1 MLRFFATHGELPSPS
16 SQLWVPPRARRDPL
30 QMRNSEESSNPNPRR
45 RSFSRV
51 GAGPAREGL
60 V

>member
-1 MLRFFATHGELPSPS
+1 
-16 SQLWVPPRARRDPL
+16 
-30 QMRNSEESSNPNPRR
+30 MRNSEESSNPNPRR

-51 GAGPAREGL
+51 GVGPAREGL

>member
-1 MLRFFATHGELPSPS
+1 MLRFFATHGEPHSPS
-16 SQLWVPPRARRDPL
+16 SQTLGPAQGARYPL
-30 QMRNSEESSNPNPRR
+30 QMRNSEESSTPNPRR

>member
-1 MLRFFATHGELPSPS
+1 MLRFFATHGEPHS
-16 SQLWVPPRARRDPL
+16 SSSRLWVPPRASRDPL

-45 RSFSRV
+45 RSFARV
-51 GAGPAREGL
+51 GVGPAREGL